1 MREYFPVIKKT
12 ALFQGISEDDLDG
25 MLTCLGAR
33 TASYS
38 FKRFWKCRGS

>member
-25 MLTCLGAR
+25 MLTC
-33 TASYS
+33 
-38 FKRFWKCRGS
+38 RFSGKGNRQVLLVLY